1 MFLQELKAAYSAE
14 GYLVA
19 ASLSGYKEVIDV
31 AYDVPKLSANLDI
44 MNINTYDYH
53 GSWES
58 RTGHLSPLYE
68 GPPSED
74 LKPSYNSV
82 SAPRNKRF
90 SIRRQNF
97 ISEF

>member
-1 MFLQELKAAYSAE
+1 MYSPE

-19 ASLSGYKEVIDV
+19 ASLSGYKEVIDM
-31 AYDVPKLSANLDI
+31 AYDIPKLSESLDF
-44 MNINTYDYH
+44 MNIMTYDYH

-82 SAPRNKRF
+82 CLYNNITFPVLETKWLFASCK
-90 SIRRQNF
+90 QK
-97 ISEF
+97 